1 MQKFKLIMRDSD
13 PAYYDIDEFRL
24 DLSKEKLL
32 RNGEPVALS
41 HKAFQTLQILVQ
53 NAGQVVEKEYLY
65 NELWADS
72 FVEES
77 NLTQYIYLLRKIFAT
92 DATGASYIE
101 TVARRGYVFT
111 GQVETVF
118 SEEPATNGAS
128 KTVPLQ
134 NGFKLSQIVT
144 TDKPDEIDQRDI
156 LQNES
161 DRIEE
166 DKVEQNIQD
175 PVAFATLA
183 GANPKKK
190 RWAII
195 LLVFGL
201 LAALAVFVIIFR
213 TDPAGSNGSS
223 SAVKSIAVLPFQPIG
238 DESRDTKLGFGMA
251 DAIITRLTNLQKI
264 PVRPTSAVF
273 RYIDAPATDYAAAG
287 KDLGVESIL
296 QGTVQKDG
304 DRVRVSVQLFNV
316 ADGNPIWAEKF
327 DEKYTD
333 VFSLQDSIANKVV
346 HSLALKLTP
355 QQQKS
360 LEHRITSN
368 PEALDAY
375 QMGVYFWNTRTK
387 ENLQKAEVSF
397 LKAIAIDPSFATA
410 YAMLADTYNMQNY
423 YGYVDPADRVA
434 TRSKAKTAVAKALEI
449 DDTVAEAHIA
459 NAFLQFTPT
468 GVDSAKTSIERAI
481 QLAPYNSTARLRY
494 AWILLRL
501 DKVDDALNEMKLA
514 REYDPL
520 SATSNGALCSMLI
533 YKESFAEAVD
543 VCRKSV
549 ELGPQTANNRLAL
562 ANALFFNGNTSE
574 AIAQA
579 QRDIDEGKQKFSAL
593 GNIGF
598 YYAKLGRRAEA
609 AAILNQLEPQV
620 NKEPMLL
627 ADMTLIHYAL
637 GNRERSFAYFK
648 QAYEKSILSVSGF
661 HYDPVWKEIR
671 SDTKFADVMKKDSA
685 S

>member
-1 MQKFKLIMRDSD
+1 MRDSD
-13 PAYYDIDEFRL
+13 PAFYDIDEFRL

-32 RNGEPVALS
+32 RNGEAVSLS

-53 NAGQVVEKEYLY
+53 NAGHVVEKEYLY
-65 NELWADS
+65 NALWADS

-101 TVARRGYVFT
+101 TVARRGYIFT

-118 SEEPATNGAS
+118 ASEPPTNGTPKSAPS
-128 KTVPLQ
+128 Q
-134 NGFKLSQIVT
+134 NGFKLSRIVT
-144 TDKPDEIDQRDI
+144 TDKPYEIDQRDI
-156 LQNES
+156 SPNAGAENEEN
-161 DRIEE
+161 RIEQ
-166 DKVEQNIQD
+166 DIDD
-175 PVAFATLA
+175 PVVFTDPSPV
-183 GANPKKK
+183 GAKK
-190 RWAII
+190 RRWAVI
-195 LLVFGL
+195 LLSVGI
-201 LAALAVFVIIFR
+201 LAAIAVLILILR
-213 TDPAGSNGSS
+213 TDATGPIGNVA
-223 SAVKSIAVLPFQPIG
+223 AVKSIAVLPFQPIG

-251 DAIITRLTNLQKI
+251 DAIITRLTNLQQI

-273 RYIDAPATDYAAAG
+273 RYIDSPAMDYAVAG
-287 KDLGVESIL
+287 RELGVESIL

-333 VFSLQDSIANKVV
+333 VFSLQDSIASRVV
-346 HSLALKLTP
+346 RSLALKLTP

-360 LEHRITSN
+360 LERRITSN

-397 LKAIAIDPSFATA
+397 LKAIDFDPNFATA

-423 YGYVDPADRVA
+423 YGYVDPADRMA
-434 TRSKAKTAVAKALEI
+434 TRAKAKTAVAKALEL
-449 DDTVAEAHIA
+449 DDAVAEAHIA

-562 ANALFFNGNTSE
+562 ANALFFNGNTTE

-579 QRDIDEGKQKFSAL
+579 QRDVDEDKQKFSAL
-593 GNIGF
+593 GNIGY

-637 GNRERSFAYFK
+637 GNRERSFSYFK

-671 SDTKFADVMKKDSA
+671 SDTQFADVMKKDSA